1 MTEKKQKKKQKAKI
15 FLAEPAKKTEKAN
28 ENGEILCKDKDCHIH
43 GRLRARGRIFE
54 GKVVGKFPRR
64 VTIEFERMVYVKKY
78 ERYARS
84 KTKIHARV
92 PNCMENLI
100 NLGDIIWV
108 QECRP
113 LSKIIHSV
121 VIKKIK
127 GDIPKKLMGEKEK

>member
-1 MTEKKQKKKQKAKI
+1 
-15 FLAEPAKKTEKAN
+15 
-28 ENGEILCKDKDCHIH
+28 
-43 GRLRARGRIFE
+43 
-54 GKVVGKFPRR
+54 
-64 VTIEFERMVYVKKY
+64 
-78 ERYARS
+78 
-84 KTKIHARV
+84 
-92 PNCMENLI
+92 MENLI